1 MLDIIA
7 SMAAPL
13 VRETLFAF
21 AVRAAAVVAASD
33 FTVIGISLLL
43 LVTMK
48 EPAFEGRGGGVV

>member
-33 FTVIGISLLL
+33 FTLICYSLFMRREK
-43 LVTMK
+43 TSP
-48 EPAFEGRGGGVV
+48 PATVGNCFN